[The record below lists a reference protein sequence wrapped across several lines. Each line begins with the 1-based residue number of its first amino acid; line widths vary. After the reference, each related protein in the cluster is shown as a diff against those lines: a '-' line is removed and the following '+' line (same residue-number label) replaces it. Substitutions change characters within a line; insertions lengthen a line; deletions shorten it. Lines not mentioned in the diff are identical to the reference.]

1 MKRKSILQLLLLIG
15 TGLVVMGSCKY
26 DEVLPPEV
34 APGISF
40 STDVIPIF
48 NASCNSAGCHN
59 ASGHIPIL
67 TETAAYQSLWSGGY
81 IDTIAPD
88 QSELYQWMI
97 GARGIPMPPEGT
109 IPTDNAT
116 VLQWITEGALNN

>member
-1 MKRKSILQLLLLIG
+1 MKMKRFMQLIVLAGLGLTILE
-15 TGLVVMGSCKY
+15 SCKY

-34 APGISF
+34 AAGVSF
-40 STDVIPIF
+40 NADIIPIF
-48 NASCNSAGCHN
+48 NANCNSAGCHN

-67 TETAAYQSLWSGGY
+67 TEEAAYEALWSGGY

-97 GARGIPMPPEGT
+97 GARGLPMPPQGT
-109 IPTDNAT
+109 IATDNAT
-116 VLQWITEGALNN
+116 VLQWITEGAQNN

>member
-1 MKRKSILQLLLLIG
+1 MRKKLFIPLVILA
-15 TGLVVMGSCKY
+15 GLGLTMLGSCKY

-34 APGISF
+34 APGVSF
-40 STDVIPIF
+40 SADIIPIF

-67 TETAAYQSLWSGGY
+67 TPEASYESLWGGGY

-109 IPTDNAT
+109 IATDNAT
-116 VLQWITEGALNN
+116 VLQWITEGAQNN